1 MNKRSDAWDLKW
13 LFYFI
18 KFLFIMVYLFNC
30 INDAE
35 IEMKISPEEHYLII
49 SIDDKETSQ
58 QIVLSKKDVYELTG
72 ILHYIQKNI
81 QK

>member
-1 MNKRSDAWDLKW
+1 
-13 LFYFI
+13 
-18 KFLFIMVYLFNC
+18 
-30 INDAE
+30 
-35 IEMKISPEEHYLII
+35 MKISPEEHYLII

>member
-30 INDAE
+30 INDSE
-35 IEMKISPEEHYLII
+35 VEMKISYEEHYLII
-49 SIDDKETSQ
+49 SLEENETFQ

>member
-1 MNKRSDAWDLKW
+1 
-13 LFYFI
+13 
-18 KFLFIMVYLFNC
+18 MVYLFNC
-30 INDAE
+30 INDSE
-35 IEMKISPEEHYLII
+35 VEMKISYEEHYLII
-49 SIDDKETSQ
+49 SLEENETFQ